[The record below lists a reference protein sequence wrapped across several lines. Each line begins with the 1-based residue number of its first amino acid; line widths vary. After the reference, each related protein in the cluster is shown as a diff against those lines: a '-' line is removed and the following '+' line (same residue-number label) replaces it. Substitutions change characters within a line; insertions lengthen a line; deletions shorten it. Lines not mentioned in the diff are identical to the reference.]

1 MSVVRLG
8 SQKSHEGGR
17 GIFSREGEEPLTN
30 KNDFSL
36 EIYKG
41 GA

>member
-8 SQKSHEGGR
+8 SHKAHEGGR
-17 GIFSREGEEPLTN
+17 GMRAREGEEPPTN